1 MKNTRKTIFHFKT
14 RNIHDTKCEYQITA
28 LLSLYCVKNRSINLR
43 LINFPQIGKI
53 FLHSTVLLKCF
64 VKMFFLQTE
73 FKISLEFSLAK

>member
-14 RNIHDTKCEYQITA
+14 RNMNDTKYEYHITA
-28 LLSLYCVKNRSINLR
+28 LLSLYGIKNCSINLT

-64 VKMFFLQTE
+64 GKMFFLQTE
-73 FKISLEFSLAK
+73 FSKLSV